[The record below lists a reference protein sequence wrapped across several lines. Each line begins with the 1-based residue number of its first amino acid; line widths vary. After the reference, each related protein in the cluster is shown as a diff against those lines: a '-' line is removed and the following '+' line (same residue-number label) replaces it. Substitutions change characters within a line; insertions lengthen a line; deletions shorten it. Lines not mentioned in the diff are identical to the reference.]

1 MSDDRSSVT
10 LDTLPPGSRARIIHL
25 EGKGAARRRLL
36 DMGLVPG
43 AEIEVI
49 RKAPLGDPIDF
60 KVKDYH
66 LSFRRAEAE
75 MIQVEPLEE
84 GG

>member
-1 MSDDRSSVT
+1 
-10 LDTLPPGSRARIIHL
+10 
-25 EGKGAARRRLL
+25 
-36 DMGLVPG
+36 MGLVPG